1 LFIFIARCSDAF
13 LAANKAE
20 NTSGIFGFAHVVPV
34 SITDLNNFEIVKKRA
49 VACLL
54 FQPCGFI
61 FSLEGFPYNANIL
74 ELINQLL
81 GCSRVVNGDV
91 ARIVPMFQK
100 ERENEASG
108 FWFCCL
114 HCHTPSPL
122 GGASC
127 FGPGEESCSCFKV
140 TSDGRID

>member
-1 LFIFIARCSDAF
+1 VFIFIARCSDAF

-61 FSLEGFPYNANIL
+61 FSLEGFPYNANIP

-100 ERENEASG
+100 EREEMKPLASG
-108 FWFCCL
+108 FVVSTAIRL
-114 HCHTPSPL
+114 RRLVELPAL
-122 GGASC
+122 AQ
-127 FGPGEESCSCFKV
+127 EKKV
-140 TSDGRID
+140 AHVSK